1 MKIYIDGN
9 GCARRKLDL
18 AKFNQYFLLNGHDV
32 IDKPNDADFILVTT
46 CAFKKEEEDH
56 SITTINN
63 LEKFNAK
70 ILVYG
75 CLPEISPARYNES
88 VKLEFISPKR
98 INDIDNYFTDVRY
111 KFSDVKD
118 VNVIPD
124 EVKATSWTKAAN
136 KFINE
141 FELSPKFLSRTL
153 KFTTKKINSSS
164 KDYYLFTSRG
174 CLGNCSYCAVRFA
187 VGTIQSKPIDKV
199 TEEFKEGVDKGYT
212 DFMVIGDDV
221 GAFGQDN
228 GVNVTDLLSALLL
241 VLEKSQKTG
250 ENKIFRLNIDEFNPR
265 WIIKFKESL
274 TDILKSEHI
283 SSILCPLQS
292 GSDRVLKL
300 MKRGHDAKSF
310 VDCII
315 NIRQLNSK
323 ISLNTQL
330 IIGFPTETEDD
341 FTKSLELVKQ
351 AGFNSVILFPY
362 DDKENTEASK
372 IFPKIPEDIIQDR
385 IKSAQKF
392 FKQNKIKSF
401 LSCE

>member
-46 CAFKKEEEDH
+46 CAFKKEEEDN
-56 SITTINN
+56 SINTINR
-63 LEKFNAK
+63 LEKYNAK

-75 CLPEISPARYNES
+75 CLPEISPSRYNDS
-88 VKLEFISPKR
+88 VKLEYLSPKK
-98 INDIDNYFTDVRY
+98 IDDIDKYFTNVKY

-118 VNVIPD
+118 VNVIPE
-124 EVKATSWTKAAN
+124 EVKTTSWTKAAN

-141 FELSPKFLSRTL
+141 FELTPKFISRTL
-153 KFTTKKINSSS
+153 KFTTKKLNSST

-174 CLGNCSYCAVRFA
+174 CMGNCSYCAVRFA
-187 VGTIQSKPIDKV
+187 VGTIQSKPIENV
-199 TEEFKEGVDKGYT
+199 VNEFKEGVEKGYT
-212 DFMVIGDDV
+212 DFMIIGDDV
-221 GAFGQDN
+221 GAYGQDK
-228 GVNVTDLLSALLL
+228 GVKVTDLLRALLQ
-241 VLEKSQKTG
+241 VIDEGKKTD
-250 ENKIFRLNIDEFNPR
+250 EYKKFKLNIDEFNPR
-265 WIIKFKESL
+265 WIIKYKDALNE
-274 TDILKSEHI
+274 ILKSDHMN
-283 SSILCPLQS
+283 SILCPLQS

-310 VDCII
+310 VDCIS
-315 NIRQLNSK
+315 NIRQLNAK
-323 ISLNTQL
+323 IYLNTQL

-341 FTKSLELVKQ
+341 FKKSLELVKQ

-362 DDKENTEASK
+362 DDKENTDASK
-372 IFPKIPEDIIQDR
+372 IFPKIPEDLIQDR
-385 IKSAQKF
+385 VKYAQKF
-392 FKQNKIKSF
+392 FKKNKIKSF